1 MTGQKTKFI
10 VGLFVASGIA
20 IAVVAVI
27 YLGMSHYL
35 EKGYFYV
42 TYFDESVQGLDRDS
56 PVKYKGLSIGRVES
70 ISVAPDAKLIQVVL
84 KIESGQTLGSDVIA
98 QLKSVGITG
107 IMFVELDK
115 KKEGEPEGFRP
126 EPDRFPFP
134 YKLIASKPSD
144 ISELMLG
151 IDNLLNNMKGIDLK
165 GISDRVKMTL
175 NKVDQ
180 TIEDANIKKISGG
193 IEDSVDR
200 INNILKKEQWD
211 KLTASLNDI
220 NQLTTD
226 AKGITASVKT
236 SVENLNHVLEKKRWD
251 KIMASVENAA
261 GSLNTLMSKADN
273 VVARTEG
280 TVSSMDRLFSE
291 KENTIK
297 ASIDEFKK
305 ALENANTFLTKSAS
319 FIGNTDDSL
328 LQLKKYLLLI
338 AQNLEKA
345 SDNLNRLT
353 NRLDDQPSQLIFG
366 SPPPKREIEPETV
379 KR

>member
-20 IAVVAVI
+20 ISVVAVI

-35 EKGYFYV
+35 EKGYYYV

-56 PVKYKGLSIGRVES
+56 PVKYRGVSIGRVES
-70 ISVAPDAKLIQVVL
+70 ISVAPDAKLIQVIL

-107 IMFVELDK
+107 IMFVEMNTRK
-115 KKEGEPEGFRP
+115 TGETAGFRP
-126 EPDRFPFP
+126 SPDSFPIN
-134 YKLIASKPSD
+134 YKVIASKPSD
-144 ISELMLG
+144 ISQLMLG
-151 IDNLLNNMKGIDLK
+151 IDNVLNNMKGIDLK
-165 GISDRVKMTL
+165 GISDRIKMTL
-175 NKVDQ
+175 NKLDQ

-193 IEDSVDR
+193 IETSVDR
-200 INNILKKEQWD
+200 INNILKKERWN
-211 KLTASLNDI
+211 KLTASLDDI
-220 NQLTTD
+220 NQLTAD

-236 SVENLNHVLEKKRWD
+236 SVENLKHIIEKERWN
-251 KIMASVENAA
+251 KIMSSMEDAA
-261 GSLNTLMSKADN
+261 GSLNTLMSRADN

-305 ALENANTFLTKSAS
+305 ALENANTFLTKSTF

-328 LQLKKYLLLI
+328 LQLKRYLLLI
-338 AQNLEKA
+338 AQNIEKA

-366 SPPPKREIEPETV
+366 SPPPKREVEPEIR
-379 KR
+379 K

>member
-20 IAVVAVI
+20 ISVLAVI

-35 EKGYFYV
+35 EKGYYYV

-56 PVKYKGLSIGRVES
+56 PVKYRGVSIGRVES
-70 ISVAPDAKLIQVVL
+70 ITVAPDAKLIQVVL
-84 KIESGQTLGSDVIA
+84 KIESGQTLGDDVIA

-115 KKEGEPEGFRP
+115 KKDGDPGFRP
-126 EPDRFPFP
+126 QPDRFQFP
-134 YKLIASKPSD
+134 YKVIASKPSD

-175 NKVDQ
+175 NKLDQ
-180 TIEDANIKKISGG
+180 TIEDANVKRISGG
-193 IEDSVDR
+193 IETSVDR
-200 INNILKKEQWD
+200 LNNILKKERWD
-211 KLTASLNDI
+211 KLTASLEDI
-220 NQLTTD
+220 NRLTSD
-226 AKGITASVKT
+226 AKGITASLKT
-236 SVENLNHVLEKKRWD
+236 PVENLNRVFEKERLN
-251 KIMASVENAA
+251 KIMAAVEDAA
-261 GSLNTLMSKADN
+261 KSLNTLMSKADN

-280 TVSSMDRLFSE
+280 TVSSMDRIFSE
-291 KENTIK
+291 KGDAIK
-297 ASIDEFKK
+297 ASIDEFRK
-305 ALENANTFLTKSAS
+305 ALENANTFLTKGAS
-319 FIGNTDDSL
+319 LAGNTDDSL
-328 LQLKKYLLLI
+328 IQLKRYLLLI

-353 NRLDDQPSQLIFG
+353 NRLDDHPSQLIFG
-366 SPPPKREIEPETV
+366 SPPPKREVESETV

>member
-1 MTGQKTKFI
+1 MTTQKTKFI

-20 IAVVAVI
+20 IAVVAII

-35 EKGYFYV
+35 EKGYYYV
-42 TYFDESVQGLDRDS
+42 IYFDESVQGLDRDS
-56 PVKYKGLSIGRVES
+56 PVKYKGVSIGRVES

-98 QLKSVGITG
+98 RLKSVGITG

-126 EPDRFPFP
+126 EPDRFPLP
-134 YKLIASKPSD
+134 YKVIASKPSD

-165 GISDRVKMTL
+165 GISDRVKTTL

-180 TIEDANIKKISGG
+180 MIEDANVKKISGS

-200 INNILKKEQWD
+200 INNILKKERLD
-211 KLTASLNDI
+211 KLTASLDDI
-220 NQLTTD
+220 SQLTSD
-226 AKGITASVKT
+226 AKGITSSVKT
-236 SVENLNHVLEKKRWD
+236 SVENLKYVLEKKRWD
-251 KIMASVENAA
+251 KIMASVEDAA
-261 GSLNTLMSKADN
+261 GSLNSLMNRAEN
-273 VVARTEG
+273 AVAKTEG
-280 TVSSMDRLFSE
+280 TISSMDRIFSE
-291 KENTIK
+291 NENTIK
-297 ASIDEFKK
+297 DAISEFKK
-305 ALENANTFLTKSAS
+305 ALENANTFLTKSTF

-366 SPPPKREIEPETV
+366 SPPPKREVEPETV